1 MKDFECHLAVEFHLI
16 FSQCKSIVQE
26 ARGLNTE
33 KKQKLRLLKSHQG
46 CTCNE
51 LVSYMFMLLSEAA
64 WWHHL
69 LTLSFMVFI
78 IHRFVMVTPP
88 WCSNNLLLLL
98 CKIFYCSLL
107 LGGGKKHRA
116 VNTSWQ
122 CYFSCKILCLLPSP
136 PFCKC
141 AQEEHVYTGFNR
153 QTWASPVFWVDQLW
167 TRRLLTAY

>member
-1 MKDFECHLAVEFHLI
+1 MSPGSRVPFDFLL
-16 FSQCKSIVQE
+16 VQIHCSRIE
-26 ARGLNTE
+26 RFKHC
-33 KKQKLRLLKSHQG
+33 KKQELRFLKSNRAALAMNWCH
-46 CTCNE
+46 TCSGYSPRQ
-51 LVSYMFMLLSEAA
+51 V
-64 WWHHL
+64 
-69 LTLSFMVFI
+69 TPPLSFMVFI

-107 LGGGKKHRA
+107 LGGGKKHRT

-122 CYFSCKILCLLPSP
+122 CYFSYKILCLLPSL
-136 PFCKC
+136 PFCKILS
-141 AQEEHVYTGFNR
+141 AQEHVYTGFNR